1 MRQGGGGHRDLE
13 VTEITAYRATR
24 RWNSGSGESNLYS
37 SPASMSG
44 KGYQQMETVSAN
56 RPIPRF
62 LIADDHAIFA
72 EALKS
77 YLERTYPVVGIVSDG
92 RALIE
97 EAIRLRPEVIIAD
110 VAMPILNGLDA
121 ARRIREVVPRIKFVF
136 LTMQVDPNLA
146 AAALEL
152 GPIGFVLKQST
163 GAELLTAID
172 HVLRGKPYLTP
183 QLRADDWFAT
193 HVRARQL
200 TKDLTQR
207 QREIV
212 QLFAEGRAMK
222 EIAGLLDLSEKT
234 VEFHKHHIM
243 VAFNLKNNAQLILF
257 ALKHG
262 LISIDPEPSVLATVE
277 PPLREKPPR
286 LQMKG

>member
-1 MRQGGGGHRDLE
+1 M
-13 VTEITAYRATR
+13 
-24 RWNSGSGESNLYS
+24 
-37 SPASMSG
+37 
-44 KGYQQMETVSAN
+44 KTVSTS
-56 RPIPRF
+56 RPLPRL

-72 EALKS
+72 EALKT
-77 YLERTYPVVGIVSDG
+77 YLERTYPVVGIVCDG

-97 EAIRLRPEVIIAD
+97 AAMRLTPEVIVAD

-121 ARRIREVVPRIKFVF
+121 ARRIRGLAPKLKFVF

-152 GPIGFVLKQST
+152 GPIAFVLKHASGT
-163 GAELLTAID
+163 ELLTAID
-172 HVLRGKPYLTP
+172 HVLHGKPYLTS
-183 QLRADDWFAT
+183 QLKADDWVAT
-193 HVRARQL
+193 RTRARQFS
-200 TKDLTQR
+200 KELTQR

-212 QLFAEGRAMK
+212 QLFAEGRTMK

-243 VAFNLKNNAQLILF
+243 VSFNIKSNAQLTLF

-262 LISIDPEPSVLATVE
+262 LVSVDPEPFALAPVE
-277 PPLREKPPR
+277 HPLRGNSPQLR
-286 LQMKG
+286 MNG